1 MDCLKDNIKSDLM
14 QGIKPAVKRENEIFI
29 PFTDS
34 KDRNKTYGLAQ
45 SKVKQINKAYNS
57 KVFGEAVSLNTSYS
71 DGIGINI
78 HVPKALRNAYDY
90 RQEKKELEEVKQQ
103 ALKQQIEDAKRAG
116 LEYDEDYLFQKNSEL
131 QSVVYT
137 KEVKEAL
144 LKVNF
149 NQNVTKS
156 DIDKLPINTKA
167 KQYLKFVIDKNK
179 NIKTYSDLVNTVYNS
194 KFKNE
199 YYTLFTQQV
208 NPKLEK
214 KLIDFLKQFHFDI
227 EETTLNK
234 LKQEFGLNILG
245 VTDIINK
252 TIKVVS
258 KDERNV
264 LTLPEEIAHAVF
276 ELLGSNYKNSEIG
289 QQLFKTVSAWE
300 GYKTIY
306 NEYSNIYKDAEG
318 NVDWKKV
325 QKEAIGKALAMAM
338 IDYNSQSFIKL
349 PTDVKILLEKIVN
362 LIRQLLGLSYK
373 DAIKLEKNIK
383 FKDLINEIAG
393 NVLNNNL
400 DYFKI
405 YNDEGFTTTDYLE
418 TIQEQNKEDGG
429 KAVKLM
435 QLISKNNGAITGS
448 LSLRKV
454 SQLKRSKEGLLHDID
469 TYFNSQ
475 DLFGL
480 PITRKL
486 TQEEFENT
494 ELFSD
499 LQNEYGDSLNYFANW
514 FHEGE
519 NYNAL
524 HYYITNPEIDKKFK
538 VGKEKGL
545 RLSDIYESLS
555 LAEQKETILIDF
567 FIEPKQVK
575 VIHDDVYNINLTTP
589 EYSYLPK
596 LFVMGRNKDVYDY
609 QNLKYF
615 DNKFKIDDN
624 RNYMFQLSQDESIPS
639 QDTSFDPKE
648 ESDVDEFV
656 DDEFN
661 FDDLAAEYATSQ
673 EQKQTQEEPGLETDD
688 TLDDE
693 VITNFDKV
701 LNYKKSLKSKIKD
714 RIANVQNLIKNAET
728 KEEAL
733 SFARKENQLQ
743 ERLDQLEND
752 IADTESGYSYG
763 KLKFQA
769 QQDLQRL
776 QTLLQSENVNDINEA
791 KRIINFYKA
800 MSFTAKKVTLDN
812 DPINSHPI
820 FFEEEIFDADGK
832 MQLPQQTIDFF
843 ENLSKA
849 FSGYENQLDQ
859 KQKRALENI
868 INSHP
873 TIKELYTEELTY
885 KHLTNP
891 TNDISWVDMMIMD
904 PSKNVSSSNLIP
916 QIMMDIT
923 QRIFAEKISKAK
935 AFEEKHNK
943 ALTKAEKALK
953 AMGQVLSVL
962 GLSNNASF
970 DIFFQKSMGRNTGR
984 LVNRYN
990 QEFFDARASMQADFK
1005 EKLKLIRVSGLDD
1018 KVKNKLLKET
1028 YQERQEWFRE
1038 NVVVFD
1044 VRRLREIREA
1054 FPDLADEY
1062 FDIVDDAHRKE
1073 LIENLGSEQAYKEEV
1088 DKQIKQIKKYFLWR
1102 ESNREMAFEENG
1114 VSTFE
1119 ELSPEVQSDILFNE
1133 AAKSPFTGSDY
1144 YHYGDVQVGDKFV
1157 NTSMEYNISIP
1168 RRYKTTSVSQN
1179 KQGRYVANVSG
1190 ESTGYYDKK
1199 FEQIE
1204 KNKDLYEY
1212 YKIVQEQMTTIV
1224 NSFPADVQDQVFI
1237 NSLPATRKGFR
1248 EMLADPNISLYK
1260 KLWNALVDFYD
1271 RIKGGFGINPQ
1282 SSISFENEDVI
1293 TGKVEPTVNAE
1304 FLTNN
1309 KSKIDN
1315 LLTME
1320 LIKANNLMKSS
1331 GSNLKVKKTG
1341 TLDLYKLPQSVIK
1354 LISEKTNLPPTYEAI
1369 KAKYGERVPVGK
1381 ILENSVMADIIQ
1393 DSSTD
1398 LPKLIRYYNMMA
1410 AEYSA
1415 RQELLPYMEM
1425 MKNHYTQIQTPKTNK
1440 QGAGVTN
1447 IFSQAA
1453 QTDGVRT
1460 RANTQ
1465 MEDWFNRVIL
1475 GNRDV
1480 KAFGVIDSQNV
1491 DPKTAM
1497 ERIGNL
1503 ISGRILNKKERE
1515 LNKQLNDLINNTK
1528 DQNEIDKL
1536 LKIKAGLGKQVS
1548 ASAAFENLFNYIR
1561 YLGLGYNLSS
1571 GITNYM
1577 EGQIANMIIAATGD
1591 HFEPHHYYRALN
1603 IVKGSLFKS
1612 ITGNT
1617 KLSTQGSRK
1626 LRVLVDRYN
1635 ILQDSTNELQKASVK
1650 TSLDVLDKLGPM
1662 EINKRTEYLNQTP
1675 LMISVMLST
1684 EITGLNGEKVNA
1696 WDAMDMDGRLLPNF
1710 RTEENIK
1717 NWEEGQGEMFTSFK
1731 TKTSQAIGMAHGL
1744 GYDNLRGMMAKSS
1757 TLGKALT
1764 MFKTWAGAQYYTRF
1778 ATERDDAELGVKGYK
1793 GRYLSHTKS
1802 SLSIMTSIVGWGF
1815 AGPMGAV
1822 VTGAAGFAIGHLVGK
1837 KTGVR
1842 SNLSILGEY
1851 AFLLKA
1857 LARKMIGMPVNFVGS
1872 TFTGKQVMNEFVG
1885 YEKLIKEGKLG
1896 EGKFTERDMKNMRAL
1911 VTEMSLQ
1918 IAWIA
1923 MALIAKKMFWDD
1935 DDEEDSP
1942 ERIAHNLIV
1951 NRSLQLLSSS
1961 NMYLTPDGFT
1971 QLVGEQG
1978 TIRFYNDVVKFISS
1992 TQEWIEGNDTIT
2004 RGVNAGDSKTA
2015 NAFYKIALPSAV
2027 RDSYFGFSKQMER
2040 QFEKT
2045 TYDDWYFDDTK
2056 KTNKRLEAQRLLLK
2070 KELEEQ
2076 GLPEKQIT
2084 KIVNKRLPLL
2094 KDIKDSDS
2102 KK

>member
-1 MDCLKDNIKSDLM
+1 MSCKPFKTSEANAKSYLRTQEVIDKYLNVKDLGKFRTEHSKLRQQAKDKYFPNVEGWNEKLFLENKQGTKVYPNKAVFKQIDKINGVKYKDSISFEPKEISEDTSFEPKEGVSDEVNYNLKSTNILLSDKANEVFKKGEKNKWPLEKILTELQVPKEQKKLILDLEFDTYYDELSLQENIAMELMNKYTYTVKINIAKEDKKQWGQDFNNEQPFNNEQFILNNSTYIVNYDDDNFYGYFKNDIKITKDEFDAAQKEAFKQYKADKTSF
-14 QGIKPAVKRENEIFI
+14 KPTNYYSTLTVPGGTNYIENEIATPGITPSIKGHAQFA
-29 PFTDS
+29 TD
-34 KDRNKTYGLAQ
+34 N
-45 SKVKQINKAYNS
+45 
-57 KVFGEAVSLNTSYS
+57 
-71 DGIGINI
+71 GIGWFRSDDKVTETLAKFEISN
-78 HVPKALRNAYDY
+78 
-90 RQEKKELEEVKQQ
+90 KKEYDIAEKYGKIKKREDGYEYIEYNGYEFHLPEPPTFDYFKNKIGFGYDVSEFNTENKIRRILEVQS
-103 ALKQQIEDAKRAG
+103 D
-116 LEYDEDYLFQKNSEL
+116 LFQKGRDR
-131 QSVVYT
+131 
-137 KEVKEAL
+137 K
-144 LKVNF
+144 
-149 NQNVTKS
+149 
-156 DIDKLPINTKA
+156 
-167 KQYLKFVIDKNK
+167 
-179 NIKTYSDLVNTVYNS
+179 DLVGT
-194 KFKNE
+194 
-199 YYTLFTQQV
+199 
-208 NPKLEK
+208 
-214 KLIDFLKQFHFDI
+214 
-227 EETTLNK
+227 
-234 LKQEFGLNILG
+234 
-245 VTDIINK
+245 K
-252 TIKVVS
+252 T
-258 KDERNV
+258 NQG
-264 LTLPEEIAHAVF
+264 EI
-276 ELLGSNYKNSEIG
+276 
-289 QQLFKTVSAWE
+289 
-300 GYKTIY
+300 
-306 NEYSNIYKDAEG
+306 
-318 NVDWKKV
+318 
-325 QKEAIGKALAMAM
+325 
-338 IDYNSQSFIKL
+338 
-349 PTDVKILLEKIVN
+349 
-362 LIRQLLGLSYK
+362 
-373 DAIKLEKNIK
+373 
-383 FKDLINEIAG
+383 
-393 NVLNNNL
+393 
-400 DYFKI
+400 
-405 YNDEGFTTTDYLE
+405 
-418 TIQEQNKEDGG
+418 
-429 KAVKLM
+429 
-435 QLISKNNGAITGS
+435 
-448 LSLRKV
+448 
-454 SQLKRSKEGLLHDID
+454 
-469 TYFNSQ
+469 
-475 DLFGL
+475 
-480 PITRKL
+480 L
-486 TQEEFENT
+486 TQEEVAELEEYLGEKPYDEKSNQFFQLLNKDNNWVNFFVKSVIQDSAKKGYKKVLFPSGNTSVKIESPGTGINTIEEAKNRDEKNLANTGLFYENVVANVLKKQGYNPVVIT
-494 ELFSD
+494 D
-499 LQNEYGDSLNYFANW
+499 EYGNTWN
-514 FHEGE
+514 EV
-519 NYNAL
+519 
-524 HYYITNPEIDKKFK
+524 TIDEQRDL
-538 VGKEKGL
+538 KEQ
-545 RLSDIYESLS
+545 I
-555 LAEQKETILIDF
+555 
-567 FIEPKQVK
+567 
-575 VIHDDVYNINLTTP
+575 
-589 EYSYLPK
+589 
-596 LFVMGRNKDVYDY
+596 
-609 QNLKYF
+609 
-615 DNKFKIDDN
+615 
-624 RNYMFQLSQDESIPS
+624 
-639 QDTSFDPKE
+639 SFDPKE

-661 FDDLAAEYATSQ
+661 FDDLASEYAASQ
-673 EQKQTQEEPGLETDD
+673 EQKTQEEPGLETDD

-693 VITNFDKV
+693 IITNFDKV
-701 LNYKKSLKSKIKD
+701 LNYKKSLRSKIKD

-728 KEEAL
+728 KEDAL

-832 MQLPQQTIDFF
+832 MQLPQQTVDFF

-873 TIKELYTEELTY
+873 TIKELYTDELTY
-885 KHLTNP
+885 KHLTTP

-1018 KVKNKLLKET
+1018 KVKNKLLRET

-1038 NVVVFD
+1038 NVIVFD
-1044 VRRLREIREA
+1044 VRRLREVREA

-1062 FDIVDDAHRKE
+1062 FDTVDDAHRKE

-1144 YHYGDVQVGDKFV
+1144 YHYGEVQVGDKFV
-1157 NTSMEYNISIP
+1157 NTSMEYNISVP
-1168 RRYKTTSVSQN
+1168 RRYKTTSVTQN
-1179 KQGRYVANVSG
+1179 KEGRYVANTSG
-1190 ESTGYYDKK
+1190 DSTGYYDKK

-1212 YKIVQEQMTTIV
+1212 YKIIQEQMTVIV
-1224 NSFPADVQDQVFI
+1224 NSFPADVQDQVFV

-1271 RIKGGFGINPQ
+1271 RIRGGFGINPQ
-1282 SSISFENEDVI
+1282 SSVSFENEDVI

-1320 LIKANNLMKSS
+1320 LIKANNLMKAA
-1331 GSNLKVKKTG
+1331 GSNLKVKKNG
-1341 TLDLYKLPQSVIK
+1341 TLDVYKLPQSVIK

-1447 IFSQAA
+1447 VFSQTA
-1453 QTDGVRT
+1453 QTEGVRT

-1480 KAFGVIDSQNV
+1480 KAFGVVDSENV

-1503 ISGRILNKKERE
+1503 ISGRILDKKDRE
-1515 LNKQLNDLINNTK
+1515 LNKKLNDLINNTK

-1536 LKIKAGLGKQVS
+1536 LKIKASLGKQVA

-1662 EINKRTEYLNQTP
+1662 EVNKRTEYLNQTP

-1684 EITGLNGEKVNA
+1684 EITGHNNQKSNA
-1696 WDAMDMDGRLLPNF
+1696 WDAMDMDGRLLPEF

-1717 NWEEGQGEMFTSFK
+1717 NWEEGQGEVFTSFK

-1757 TLGKALT
+1757 TMGKALT
-1764 MFKTWAGAQYYTRF
+1764 MFKTWAGTQYYTRF

-1815 AGPMGAV
+1815 AGPMGAL
-1822 VTGAAGFAIGHLVGK
+1822 VTGAAGFAIGHFVGK
-1837 KTGVR
+1837 RTGVR

-1923 MALIAKKMFWDD
+1923 MALIAKSMFWDD

-1971 QLVGEQG
+1971 QLIGEQG
-1978 TIRFYNDVVKFISS
+1978 VIRFTESVFSFVAAA
-1992 TQEWIEGNDTIT
+1992 QEWTEGNDTIT
-2004 RGVNAGDSKTA
+2004 RGINAGDSKTA

-2045 TYDDWYFDDTK
+2045 TYDDWYWDDTK
-2056 KTNKRLEAQRLLLK
+2056 KTNKRLEQQRLLLK
-2070 KELEEQ
+2070 KELEEA
-2076 GLPEKQIT
+2076 GIPEKQIN